1 MILIETDN
9 ATEAMLLVFQAIRRD
24 GKFVGKTS
32 DILDVHLVIR
42 NPVHSLTHM
51 RKQHWVWALQ
61 EGSDRLNPNFENPG
75 QAYRFRPNWQKK
87 LVKEEGKF
95 CYTYGE
101 VYCIQLPFILKKLKA
116 KQTREAI
123 INMWESPYLFN
134 QDDRTPCTLTL
145 HFLIRDKLLHL
156 FVNMRTN
163 DATNLLPYDIWHH
176 CLLQRY
182 VAAKLGL
189 GLGAYHHHADHMYVP
204 KRRITTGNLSRVITE
219 LVSHMGERDY
229 YSSEDFQTS
238 TLDADM
244 EAHYVATRAA
254 REGDFKSAV
263 QWRENIVSNFVSNW
277 TALLLMAE
285 GNARGYKAAIPI
297 TFPEFKQINEWG
309 YHLRSR

>member
-1 MILIETDN
+1 MTLIETDN
-9 ATEAMLLVFQAIRRD
+9 ATEAMLLVFQAIRRE

-42 NPVHSLTHM
+42 NPVHSFTHM

-87 LVKEEGKF
+87 LAKEEGKF

-101 VYCIQLPFILKKLKA
+101 VYRAQLPIILKKLKS

-123 INMWESPYLFN
+123 INMWDSRFIFEEN
-134 QDDRTPCTLTL
+134 DRTPCTLTL

-244 EAHYVATRAA
+244 EAHYVATRTA

-263 QWRENIVSNFVSNW
+263 QWRENIVSNFVSDL
-277 TALLLMAE
+277 TATLIMAE
-285 GNARGYKAAIPI
+285 GNARGYKADIPVVLSDI
-297 TFPEFKQINEWG
+297 KFIHQLG